1 MPGDGGTAELSRQQ
15 VRIAHRLPA
24 TKRGIRSVKKL
35 GTDRQSPIFQMI
47 ARTSGLSEQMS
58 LSLELERHVF
68 RVSELNAAVQRLFE
82 ADFRGIRVAGE
93 ISGCRSAASGHYYFT
108 LKDEQSQLKCAL
120 FKGAAR
126 FIKFK
131 PQDGLAVIAR
141 GNLEVYEARG
151 EYQLIVELL
160 EPLGAG
166 ALQLAF
172 EQLKRKLAAEGLF
185 EAGRKRPLPVI
196 PQRIGIVTSPTGAV
210 IRDMLQVLERRFKG
224 LHIRLF
230 PAQVQGEGAVEQ
242 ICQALDYFS
251 RSGWAEAVILARGG
265 GSLEDL
271 WTFNEERVARAI
283 AACRVPVISAVG
295 HETDFTIADFVAD
308 CRAPTPSAAAE
319 IIICT
324 RESILGQVAAGRTKS
339 VQAIRYRL
347 LACSRDLHR
356 RGAEQALTLVHRVLA
371 RRAQRIDDLDHQIRN
386 LQKRSLDA
394 LSRRFA
400 DLERRLKASDL
411 RLRFARN
418 RREHE
423 SWQQRLFKSTQEK
436 LWRARRRQESLHA
449 HLTQLSPLGVLA
461 RGYAI
466 VENAQKR
473 ILRRA
478 AETAAGEQVLIRLHR
493 GELDAVIS
501 TVREET

>member
-1 MPGDGGTAELSRQQ
+1 MT
-15 VRIAHRLPA
+15 
-24 TKRGIRSVKKL
+24 
-35 GTDRQSPIFQMI
+35 
-47 ARTSGLSEQMS
+47 ARTSAASGQMN
-58 LSLELERHVF
+58 LALAVERRVF
-68 RVSELNAAVQRLFE
+68 RVSELNAAVQGLFE
-82 ADFRGIRVAGE
+82 DEFRAIRVAGE
-93 ISGCRSAASGHYYFT
+93 ISGCRFAPSGHYYFT
-108 LKDEQSQLKCAL
+108 LKDDESQLKCAL

-126 FIKFK
+126 FVKFK
-131 PQDGLAVIAR
+131 PQDGLAVIAN

-151 EYQLIVELL
+151 EYQLIIEAL

-172 EQLKRKLAAEGLF
+172 EQLKKKLNSEGLF
-185 EAGRKRPLPVI
+185 DAGRKRPLPRF
-196 PQRIGIVTSPTGAV
+196 PQLIGIVTSPAGAV
-210 IRDMLQVLERRFKG
+210 IRDMLHVLERRFPG

-230 PAQVQGEGAVEQ
+230 PAQVQGEGAAEQ
-242 ICQALDYFS
+242 ICQGLEHFS
-251 RSGWAEAVILARGG
+251 RSGWAQAVILARGG

-283 AACRVPVISAVG
+283 AACMVPVISAVG

-324 RESILGQVAAGRTKS
+324 RESVLEQIAAGRAKS

-356 RGAEQALTLVHRVLA
+356 RGTEQAATLVHRALV
-371 RRAQRIDDLDHQIRN
+371 RRAQRIDDLDHQLRT
-386 LQKRSLDA
+386 LQKRL
-394 LSRRFA
+394 LEVMCRRFA
-400 DLERRLKASDL
+400 DVKRRLEASDL

-423 SWQQRLFKSTQEK
+423 GRHQRLVKIARETM
-436 LWRARRRQESLHA
+436 WRAWRRQESLHA
-449 HLTQLSPLGVLA
+449 HLTQLSPLTVLG

-466 VENAQKR
+466 VENAEGR
-473 ILRRA
+473 ILRQ
-478 AETAAGEQVLIRLHR
+478 AGEAEPGDPVRIRLYR
-493 GELDAVIS
+493 GELGAVVS
-501 TVREET
+501 SVREET